1 MHENILKVP
10 STKKYAV
17 VCHRA
22 IELMDKAKPW
32 SNSLDEFWIILTTS
46 SNNDHTNRHN
56 TSCIFY
62 WYVIWVLY
70 IQTK

>member
-17 VCHRA
+17 VCHRG

-32 SNSLDEFWIILTTS
+32 SNSLDEFWIILILES
-46 SNNDHTNRHN
+46 WPYQSA
-56 TSCIFY
+56 
-62 WYVIWVLY
+62 
-70 IQTK
+70 